1 MGLKFYPAGKVWHA
15 NKFRALRDDHGLP
28 VKARWIDLEQDS
40 DIVQNRK
47 DVLWQ
52 MCYEDV
58 RDSDFVLL
66 YAESETEEQ
75 RGALVEIGMAYGMGK
90 PVYAVGKCKSIMPNG
105 ISDVAFTH
113 HHLWK
118 WIDTNNLLQGVFVA
132 LASEMKKR
140 PASNLAMQMRKVK

>member
-1 MGLKFYPAGKVWHA
+1 MSLSFYCASKIWHA
-15 NKFRALRDDHGLP
+15 PKFQMLRDTLGLP

-47 DVLWQ
+47 GDLWQ
-52 MCYEDV
+52 QCFEDV

-66 YAESETEEQ
+66 YSGDQSEEQ

-90 PVYAVGKCKSIMPNG
+90 RVYAIGSCNSTKPNA

-113 HHLWK
+113 HHLWT
-118 WIDTNNLLQGVFVA
+118 WLDTDNLVKGAYYA
-132 LASEMKKR
+132 LAMEMGLRAKAKK
-140 PASNLAMQMRKVK
+140 AA

>member
-1 MGLKFYPAGKVWHA
+1 MSLSFYVASKIWHA
-15 NKFRALRDDHGLP
+15 PKFQMLRDTLGLP

-47 DVLWQ
+47 GDLWQ
-52 MCYEDV
+52 QCFEDV

-66 YAESETEEQ
+66 YSEEQSEEQ

-90 PVYAVGKCKSIMPNG
+90 RVYAIGSCNSTKPNA

-113 HHLWK
+113 HHLWT
-118 WIDTNNLLQGVFVA
+118 WLDTDNLVKGAYYA
-132 LASEMKKR
+132 LAMEMGLRAKAKK
-140 PASNLAMQMRKVK
+140 AA